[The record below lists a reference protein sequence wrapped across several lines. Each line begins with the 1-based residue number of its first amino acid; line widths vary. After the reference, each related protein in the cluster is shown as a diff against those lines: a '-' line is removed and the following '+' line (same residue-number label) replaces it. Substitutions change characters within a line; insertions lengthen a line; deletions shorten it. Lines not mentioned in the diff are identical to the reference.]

1 MKSLVFFLFLPLNFV
16 FAQGVTTLK
25 TNTNNSQATTNLI
38 ELPENSVTSHQLT
51 DNRLSM
57 SEAEKRVLRAKI
69 EYDEAVKEFEK
80 IKTTTEAQI
89 TSLRAEKSIPKECIL
104 SPKGLGVYYWILV
117 KDGKPESC
125 VGSTPTT
132 PTTPVPSERGK

>member
-1 MKSLVFFLFLPLNFV
+1 MKTLAFFLILSPLNFV
-16 FAQGVTTLK
+16 FAQ
-25 TNTNNSQATTNLI
+25 
-38 ELPENSVTSHQLT
+38 ENSITSHQLT

-89 TSLRAEKSIPKECIL
+89 SSLRTEGKIPKECIL
-104 SPKGLGVYYWILV
+104 APKGLGIYSWLLI

-125 VGSTPTT
+125 VGGNTTVPPATP
-132 PTTPVPSERGK
+132 PAERGK

>member
-1 MKSLVFFLFLPLNFV
+1 MKTLAFLFLLSPLNFV
-16 FAQGVTTLK
+16 FAQEITTLK
-25 TNTNNSQATTNLI
+25 TNSNNSQTTSNLI
-38 ELPENSVTSHQLT
+38 ELPENSITSHQLT

-80 IKTTTEAQI
+80 LKQVVEAQI
-89 TSLRAEKSIPKECIL
+89 GALRGEGNIPKECIL
-104 SPKGLGVYYWILV
+104 SPKGLGVYSWVLI

-125 VGSTPTT
+125 PVSNTT
-132 PTTPVPSERGK
+132 SPPNERGK

>member
-1 MKSLVFFLFLPLNFV
+1 MKFLLILPLLFTNLV
-16 FAQGVTTLK
+16 FAQDL
-25 TNTNNSQATTNLI
+25 
-38 ELPENSVTSHQLT
+38 TSHQLT

-80 IKTTTEAQI
+80 IKTATEAQI
-89 TSLRAEKSIPKECIL
+89 SSLRTEGNIPKECIL
-104 SPKGLGVYYWILV
+104 SPKGLGVYSWVLI

-125 VGSTPTT
+125 PVVNSTN
-132 PTTPVPSERGK
+132 ERGK